1 MDESLGALDVTLS
14 EEIMAEIKAV
24 QQEIMY
30 PMG

>member
-1 MDESLGALDVTLS
+1 MDESLAALEMTLS
-14 EEIMAEIKAV
+14 EETMNEIKAV